1 MEVMEIFKDN
11 KFILAFTI
19 IALLCTLDVLTTH
32 YVISNSIGYE
42 GNELLSD
49 LVSNEIFYFI
59 KYFVTILMVIG
70 IASLCGRKYIR
81 LRLVSYLSI
90 IGFYTIVVLNNILV
104 ITMRSDL
111 NLNLPRLF
119 AVFSFIF
126 ILAMVLTKDG
136 SYKKSL
142 RRPSLYSR

>member
-1 MEVMEIFKDN
+1 MEIFKDN

>member
-81 LRLVSYLSI
+81 LILVSYLSI

>member
-1 MEVMEIFKDN
+1 MEEIVSDR
-11 KFILAFTI
+11 KFILAYVTI
-19 IALLCTLDVLTTH
+19 ASLCTLDILTTH

-42 GNELLSD
+42 SNEILSGLIGNEL
-49 LVSNEIFYFI
+49 FYFI
-59 KYFVTILMVIG
+59 KYFATVLIVIG
-70 IASLCGRKYIR
+70 IASLCGKKYDR

-104 ITMRSDL
+104 ITTHSSL

-126 ILAMVLTKDG
+126 FLVTFLTKIL
-136 SYKKSL
+136 KT
-142 RRPSLYSR
+142 